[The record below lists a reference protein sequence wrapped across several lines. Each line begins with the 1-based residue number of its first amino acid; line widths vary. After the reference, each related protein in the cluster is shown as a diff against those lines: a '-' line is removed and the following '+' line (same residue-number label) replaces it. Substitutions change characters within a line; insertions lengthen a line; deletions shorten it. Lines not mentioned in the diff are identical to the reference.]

1 MNIPVRLV
9 SANVDLCELAFA
21 ESSIPQ
27 DLPREEPEE
36 YEFPPE
42 ELTEPSD
49 LEELDFPEFDDDA
62 RWDAFIADDDER
74 DPRPEPGDFWIDVDC
89 GANRAAA

>member
-9 SANVDLCELAFA
+9 SANLDSCEPAFA

-36 YEFPPE
+36 YECPPE
-42 ELTEPSD
+42 ELNEPSD
-49 LEELDFPEFDDDA
+49 LEELDFPDFDDDA

-74 DPRPEPGDFWIDVDC
+74 DPQLEPGDFWIDFDG
-89 GANRAAA
+89 GANREAA